1 MCLLNLENVNGHTC
15 SADTTLQEIRKYP
28 FFVVAELLQKQY
40 SKMVKSPGSGARF
53 LGFVTWL
60 SHFLAKGP

>member
-15 SADTTLQEIRKYP
+15 SADTTLQEIRKYL

-40 SKMVKSPGSGARF
+40 SKMVRVQALEPDF
-53 LGFVTWL
+53 LGL
-60 SHFLAKGP
+60 